1 MPVPQQPGTAT
12 TVVSTGTEKCA
23 RFGIE
28 GQSVGASPTLSSSH
42 GVTSWGTVLD
52 LGRRDHYAGG
62 SMPTTIASA
71 VPTPIISFAI
81 FAAHLR
87 S

>member
-1 MPVPQQPGTAT
+1 MPVPHDGTAT
-12 TVVSTGTEKCA
+12 TVASTGTKVVA

-28 GQSVGASPTLSSSH
+28 GQSVRCARAVVKPRPGDDLVKA
-42 GVTSWGTVLD
+42 LD
-52 LGRRDHYAGG
+52 LIRRADYAACP
-62 SMPTTIASA
+62 MPRTIASA

-81 FAAHLR
+81 FAARMR

>member
-1 MPVPQQPGTAT
+1 MP
-12 TVVSTGTEKCA
+12 S
-23 RFGIE
+23 
-28 GQSVGASPTLSSSH
+28 
-42 GVTSWGTVLD
+42 
-52 LGRRDHYAGG
+52 
-62 SMPTTIASA
+62 TIASA

>member
-1 MPVPQQPGTAT
+1 MRPVRHRRAECKGIAD
-12 TVVSTGTEKCA
+12 VVK
-23 RFGIE
+23 
-28 GQSVGASPTLSSSH
+28 L
-42 GVTSWGTVLD
+42 TSGDKLVNRLD

-62 SMPTTIASA
+62 SMPSTIASA

>member
-12 TVVSTGTEKCA
+12 TVVSTGTKT

-28 GQSVGASPTLSSSH
+28 GQSVGASPTLSSSTPGDKLVNRAISAAATLRWRFDAEH
-42 GVTSWGTVLD
+42 
-52 LGRRDHYAGG
+52 
-62 SMPTTIASA
+62 IASA

-81 FAAHLR
+81 FAAHA
-87 S
+87 

>member
-1 MPVPQQPGTAT
+1 LVIA
-12 TVVSTGTEKCA
+12 
-23 RFGIE
+23 
-28 GQSVGASPTLSSSH
+28 
-42 GVTSWGTVLD
+42 LD
-52 LGRRDHYAGG
+52 LTRRAHYSAEF
-62 SMPTTIASA
+62 MPSTIASA